1 MITKQQLKNIC
12 HQAKDENLD
21 KYLPYLNMLMDEYE
35 INTPNRRRH
44 FIAQLAHES
53 NQFNSCAEKYNG
65 TPQEY
70 FKKYDNRKDLGNSF
84 KGDGMKFKG
93 RGLIQITGRY
103 NYSCAS
109 IDIFK
114 DATLLSNPEKLEQP
128 ALAVEVSCWFWKT
141 KHLNSLADNDEIKA
155 ITMRINGGLNGLN
168 ERIMFYNLAKKYIL

>member
-12 HQAKDENLD
+12 SQTKDENID
-21 KYLPYLNMLMDEYE
+21 KYLPHLNMLMDKYE

-53 NQFNSCAEKYNG
+53 NQFNSCREKYNG

-70 FKKYDNRKDLGNSF
+70 FKKYDGRKDLGNSF
-84 KGDGMKFKG
+84 AGDGLKFFG
-93 RGLIQITGRY
+93 RGLIQITGRF

-114 DATLLSNPEKLEQP
+114 NDTLISKPEQVEQP

-141 KHLNSLADNDEIKA
+141 KHLNSLADADEIKA
-155 ITMRINGGLNGLN
+155 ITMKINGGLNGFN
-168 ERIMFYNLAKKYIL
+168 ERVLFYKQAIKYIQ